1 MTDIVC
7 DASSIISLATNCLL
21 WLLPSLRERME
32 GNFIIPPSVR
42 RELIDKPLKSTRYRF
57 EAIRVVRA
65 LEQGDIVI
73 PEDPELKTRVAV
85 DAEQLLSWG
94 NSIFA
99 IGRPRKGRSGRYAK
113 IFHLGEAEAV
123 AMTRHM
129 ETNVL
134 LIDEKTTR
142 FLIEDPQEL
151 VRIIERRTKAKVYV
165 NDHSLQ
171 QFMTYT
177 KDIQIIRSAELAL
190 AAYEAGLFRA
200 FRSDGIDQERHIVS
214 GVLHAIRN
222 SGCAIG
228 SSEIDDY
235 VSLEFGE
242 VRADEE

>member
-21 WLLPSLRERME
+21 WLLPPLRERMD
-32 GNFIIPPSVR
+32 GDFIIPPSVR
-42 RELIDKPLKSTRYRF
+42 RELVDKPLKSTRYRF
-57 EAIRVVRA
+57 EAIRVIRA
-65 LEQGDIVI
+65 LDQGDVII
-73 PEDPELKTRVAV
+73 PEGPELKTRVAV

-123 AMTRHM
+123 ALTRHLD
-129 ETNVL
+129 TNVL

-142 FLIEDPQEL
+142 FLIEDPMEL
-151 VRIIERRTKAKVYV
+151 ERIIERRTKAKVFI
-165 NDHSLQ
+165 NEDSLQ
-171 QFMTYT
+171 KFLTYT
-177 KDIQIIRSAELAL
+177 KNIRIMRSAELAL
-190 AAYEAGLFRA
+190 AAYEAGLFRS
-200 FRSDGIDQERHIVS
+200 FRSSEIDQERNIVS
-214 GVLHAIRN
+214 GLLHAIRN

-228 SSEIDDY
+228 SSEIDEY

-242 VRADEE
+242 VSNDEE